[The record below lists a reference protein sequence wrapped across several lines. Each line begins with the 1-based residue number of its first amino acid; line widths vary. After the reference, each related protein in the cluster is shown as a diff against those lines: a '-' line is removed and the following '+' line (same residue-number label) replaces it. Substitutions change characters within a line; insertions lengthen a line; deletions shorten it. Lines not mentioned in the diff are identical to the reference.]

1 MSFTVAS
8 AENITHTKPLARS
21 DLYLTCK
28 GYQVKGASVIN
39 VEKPSYLEGTGEQIE
54 FAIISLGDA
63 SDGLKVFFD
72 SWGFSPFGLIE
83 SHVMHEHWSLV
94 HVGGRVSVKGEKIDY
109 SFVDNQP
116 QEGGSYK
123 PKTGVFLYGCIN
135 SDKRP
140 SWGRKNLHKNRRVSR
155 GYRRLKYCVQHE
167 NSLNRVLVHFRA
179 WLCIHA
185 KLISAIPGGFR

>member
-39 VEKPSYLEGTGEQIE
+39 VEKPSYLEGTGEQVE

-123 PKTGVFLYGCIN
+123 PKTGVFLYGCVFHSI
-135 SDKRP
+135 R
-140 SWGRKNLHKNRRVSR
+140 SR
-155 GYRRLKYCVQHE
+155 IGIEVR
-167 NSLNRVLVHFRA
+167 
-179 WLCIHA
+179 
-185 KLISAIPGGFR
+185 SAIRIHSINRELNFFYRFLTR

>member
-1 MSFTVAS
+1 MKCFWACSVSVVLAMSFTVAA
-8 AENITHTKPLARS
+8 AENNDNVTYTKPSAGR

-39 VEKPSYLEGTGEQIE
+39 VEKPSYLEGTGEQVE
-54 FAIISLGDA
+54 FAIITPVGA

-72 SWGFSPFGLIE
+72 SWGFSSFGLIE

-94 HVGGRVSVKGEKIDY
+94 HVGGRASVKGEKIDY

-140 SWGRKNLHKNRRVSR
+140 SWVEKIYTRTGVFR
-155 GYRRLKYCVQHE
+155 GSIE
-167 NSLNRVLVHFRA
+167 D
-179 WLCIHA
+179 
-185 KLISAIPGGFR
+185 

>member
-1 MSFTVAS
+1 MKCFWACSVSVVLAMSFTVAA
-8 AENITHTKPLARS
+8 AENNDNVTYTKPSAGR

-28 GYQVKGASVIN
+28 GYQLKGASVIN
-39 VEKPSYLEGTGEQIE
+39 VEKPSYLEGTGEQVE
-54 FAIISLGDA
+54 FAIISLGGA

-72 SWGFSPFGLIE
+72 SWGFSSFGLIE
-83 SHVMHEHWSLV
+83 SYVMHEHWSLV

-123 PKTGVFLYGCIN
+123 PKTGVFLYGCMN

-140 SWGRKNLHKNRRVSR
+140 SWVEKIYTRTGVFR
-155 GYRRLKYCVQHE
+155 GGIE
-167 NSLNRVLVHFRA
+167 D
-179 WLCIHA
+179 
-185 KLISAIPGGFR
+185 